1 MTIVQDLRFA
11 ARMLVKRPGF
21 ALTGI
26 LTLALGIG
34 ANTAVF
40 SVVDGVLLRPLPVR
54 EPERLAIVWEHNL
67 PRGRTHNVVN
77 PANFLAWKERAR
89 SFESFTAFTQWGM
102 NLAGDGEPERVQAG
116 IVMPDFFA
124 TLGVSPSLGRGFTDA
139 DGVPGAADV
148 VVISDGLWKR
158 RFGADPSVIGKT
170 LQLNARTQT
179 VVGVMSA
186 SFSIPPGVEL
196 WVPQT
201 VSENLRNARGRYL
214 LSIAR
219 LKPGVSVGEAR
230 AEMLSI
236 AAQLEKEFP
245 DRDAG
250 WSVTVAPLHE
260 DLVRD
265 ARPATLLLFG
275 AVALVLLI
283 ACGNLANLLLARAL
297 GREREVAVRR
307 ALGASQGRLLAQFL
321 TESLLL
327 ATAGGVLG
335 VLLAGPLLQALMGV
349 VPAQVQALFDVG
361 LNQKALAFTALVSL
375 ASALLFGLAP
385 AWSLTHGSLAP
396 SLREGSSGSGASR
409 QSRRLSRFLV
419 AGEIAVSVVLL
430 VGAGLLLRSF
440 GRLSG
445 VDPGFDGRAL
455 TFEVSL
461 SGPAYSEGAAQSRF
475 YSEAVSRLAGIPGV
489 EAAGAIS
496 WRPIGTGSATSFSV
510 ADRPEPA
517 AGQKPVADVRMVT
530 PGTFRALGMPLL
542 RGRDFEPRDTPEQP
556 AVVVVNEATVRE
568 FWPGQDPIGKRVRME
583 WGRDLD
589 AEIVGVVGDVRLSG
603 LDSQPRPTLYWAQT
617 QLPNSFMTFV
627 LRGAGAPQALLS
639 SARAR
644 LAALDASIPVA
655 RAGTLEE
662 AVQDSLRRPR
672 FTLVL
677 LAAFAAA
684 AALLAAIGLFGV
696 LSYAVGQRVPEIGVR
711 LAIGARPADVL
722 RLVLRDGVR
731 LAIAGTVAGLLG
743 ALALSRVMASLLFE
757 VSPYDPAAFAGVL
770 ALVSAVSL
778 CAALLPALRASRV
791 DPVEA
796 LRAE

>member
-1 MTIVQDLRFA
+1 MTVLQDLRFA

-21 ALTGI
+21 AFTGI

-40 SVVDGVLLRPLPVR
+40 SVVDGVLLRPLPVQS
-54 EPERLAIVWEHNL
+54 PERLVIVWEHNL
-67 PRGRTHNVVN
+67 PRSRTHNVVN

-102 NLAGDGEPERVQAG
+102 NLAGEGEPERIQAG
-116 IVMPDFFA
+116 IVMSDFFA
-124 TLGVSPSLGRGFTDA
+124 TLGVSPSLGRGFTDG

-148 VVISDGLWKR
+148 VVIADGLWKR

-170 LQLNARTQT
+170 LQLNGRTQT

-201 VSENLRNARGRYL
+201 VSENLRNARGRYMM
-214 LSIAR
+214 SIAR
-219 LKPGVSVGEAR
+219 MAPGVSLGEAR

-245 DRDAG
+245 ERDAG

-260 DLVRD
+260 DLVRE

-297 GREREVAVRR
+297 SREREVAVRR
-307 ALGASQGRLLAQFL
+307 ALGASQGRLLVQFL
-321 TESLLL
+321 TEGLLL
-327 ATAGGVLG
+327 AAAGGALG
-335 VLLAGPLLQALMGV
+335 VALAGPLLQALMGV
-349 VPAQVQALFDVG
+349 VPAQVQALFDVT
-361 LNQKALAFTALVSL
+361 LNQKVLAFTALLSL
-375 ASALLFGLAP
+375 ASALIFGLAP
-385 AWSLTHGSLAP
+385 AWSLARGSLAA
-396 SLREGSSGSGASR
+396 SLREGSAGSGASR
-409 QSRRLSRFLV
+409 QSRRLSRLLV
-419 AGEIAVSVVLL
+419 GAEIAVSVVLL

-440 GRLSG
+440 ERLQG
-445 VDPGFDGRAL
+445 VDPGFDARAL

-461 SGPAYSEGAAQSRF
+461 SGPAYAQGAAQSRF
-475 YSEAVSRLAGIPGV
+475 FAEAVSRLAAIPGV

-496 WRPIGTGSATSFSV
+496 WRPIGNGSATSFTLG
-510 ADRPEPA
+510 DRPQPA
-517 AGQKPVADVRMVT
+517 AGQEPVADVRMVT

-556 AVVVVNEATVRE
+556 TVVVVNEATVRE
-568 FWPGQDPIGKRVRME
+568 FWPGQDPIGKRISMD
-583 WGRDLD
+583 WGRELD
-589 AEIVGVVGDVRLSG
+589 AEVVGVVGDVRLSG
-603 LDSQPRPTLYWAQT
+603 LDTEPRPTLYWAQT
-617 QLPNSFMTFV
+617 QLPNNFMSFV
-627 LRGAGAPQALLS
+627 LRGSGSGQALLP
-639 SARAR
+639 SARAQ
-644 LAALDASIPVA
+644 LASLDASIPLA
-655 RAGTLEE
+655 RVGTLDE
-662 AVQDSLRRPR
+662 AVQDSLRQPR
-672 FTLVL
+672 FTLAL
-677 LAAFAAA
+677 LAAFAGA

-696 LSYAVGQRVPEIGVR
+696 LSFAVGQRVPEIGVR
-711 LAIGARPADVL
+711 LALGARPADVL

-731 LAIAGTVAGLLG
+731 LAIAGTAAGLLG
-743 ALALSRVMASLLFE
+743 ALALARVLAGLLFE

-770 ALVSAVSL
+770 ALVATVSL

-791 DPVEA
+791 DPVQA